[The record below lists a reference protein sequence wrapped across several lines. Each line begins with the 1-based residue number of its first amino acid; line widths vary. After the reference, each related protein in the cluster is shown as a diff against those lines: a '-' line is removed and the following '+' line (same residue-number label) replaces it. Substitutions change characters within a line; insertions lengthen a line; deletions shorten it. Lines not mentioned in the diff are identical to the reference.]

1 MAKKWPGM
9 VVQRSFIKGHSFP
22 IGLYMNTVKKRIFSS
37 DMILCLISAILRKIV
52 LHSYKSVRPNDFA
65 FYYLSIW
72 IVWIWIYSSHF
83 QVAPLPRNPNGNGKL
98 ESNMLSSIAAAS

>member
-1 MAKKWPGM
+1 MKIFM
-9 VVQRSFIKGHSFP
+9 YIVLNLNMHRETMYDLLHSST
-22 IGLYMNTVKKRIFSS
+22 YMNTVKKRLFSS

-72 IVWIWIYSSHF
+72 IVSSHF

-98 ESNMLSSIAAAS
+98 ESNMLSSIAAAF